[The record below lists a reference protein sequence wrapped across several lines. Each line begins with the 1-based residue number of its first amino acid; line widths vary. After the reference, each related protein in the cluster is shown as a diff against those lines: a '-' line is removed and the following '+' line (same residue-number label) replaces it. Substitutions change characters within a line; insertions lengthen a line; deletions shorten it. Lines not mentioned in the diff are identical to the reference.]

1 MDLPKKRPNRYLIG
15 IYAFFIILFVFT
27 LSLFYTSRCQKSP
40 RSAKQNADILDA
52 QDSSDNI
59 QKITKKLDTDK
70 GQSENKNEA
79 SKLDNEVYDE
89 NINAPLSN
97 KDTSDE
103 IKINIDGLK
112 TPSNEAINPS
122 ANPIRPQRS
131 LKSNRQKAIIY
142 FSAESTGLTDKALD
156 KLRTIFLFLLRYPDE
171 ELIIEGYGDSSK
183 TDRHNINLSKLRA
196 NIVKGY
202 FVKREISNSRIKA
215 FWMGSENIARINVS
229 QEDKIKT
236 HQVEV
241 KFNLRSKDDL
251 KY

>member
-1 MDLPKKRPNRYLIG
+1 MDMPKKRSSRYVTGVYVL
-15 IYAFFIILFVFT
+15 FIILFVFT

-40 RSAKQNADILDA
+40 RSAKQDAGILKP
-52 QDSSDNI
+52 QDSSDNL
-59 QKITKKLDTDK
+59 QKVTKKLDINK
-70 GQSENKNEA
+70 GQSENKYEA
-79 SKLDNEVYDE
+79 SNSDNEVNDE

-103 IKINIDGLK
+103 IKINIDGFK

-131 LKSNRQKAIIY
+131 LKSNRQKAVIY
-142 FSAESTGLTDKALD
+142 FSTESTGLTDKALD
-156 KLRTIFLFLLRYPDE
+156 KLRTIYLFLLRYPDE

-183 TDRHNINLSKLRA
+183 TNRHNKNLSKLRA

-202 FVKREISNSRIKA
+202 FVKRGISNSRIKI
-215 FWMGSENIARINVS
+215 FWMGSENPAGINVS
-229 QEDKIKT
+229 QEDKNKT

-241 KFNLRSKDDL
+241 KSK
-251 KY
+251 

>member
-1 MDLPKKRPNRYLIG
+1 
-15 IYAFFIILFVFT
+15 
-27 LSLFYTSRCQKSP
+27 
-40 RSAKQNADILDA
+40 
-52 QDSSDNI
+52 
-59 QKITKKLDTDK
+59 
-70 GQSENKNEA
+70 
-79 SKLDNEVYDE
+79 
-89 NINAPLSN
+89 
-97 KDTSDE
+97 
-103 IKINIDGLK
+103 
-112 TPSNEAINPS
+112 
-122 ANPIRPQRS
+122 
-131 LKSNRQKAIIY
+131 
-142 FSAESTGLTDKALD
+142 
-156 KLRTIFLFLLRYPDE
+156 LRYPDE

-215 FWMGSENIARINVS
+215 FWMGSENLARINVS